1 MNLSIERL
9 GDRALQKLQGVGRV
23 AVASESEDQFQQLDA
38 ALKEWSQG
46 DCVLGGQWFV
56 HRFYAPFPLTDISRD
71 ALSDE
76 SDLVE
81 SEVMGFAVV
90 TQTCDI
96 VRSCTSRPFIEVV
109 PLVEVDE
116 RNLHDIQRGRRPQY
130 AFIPALEEKNL
141 VADLDRVM
149 TLEKSVAME
158 WERIPGC
165 STDGERRALGLA
177 LARKRNRFAFPDNF
191 TQFSKKL
198 QSRLQEKHDKS
209 SDEGDA
215 LRALREI
222 RVRASPSWNA
232 PKIELMFW
240 FIRNENEP
248 NLKGIRWHERLE
260 KWLDLVQESGRFYSV
275 EGQVTTMED
284 ISAKDYTE
292 SDPLDVDHLSNSRK
306 QKM

>member
-1 MNLSIERL
+1 
-9 GDRALQKLQGVGRV
+9 V
-23 AVASESEDQFQQLDA
+23 AVASDSEDQLQQQVDT

-46 DCVLGGQWFV
+46 DCVLGEQWFV
-56 HRFYAPFPLTDISRD
+56 HRFSAQCPLTDISRD
-71 ALSDE
+71 ALGDE

-81 SEVMGFAVV
+81 SEVMGFTVV

-116 RNLHDIQRGRRPQY
+116 RNLYDVRRGRRPQY
-130 AFIPALEEKNL
+130 AFIPALAEKSL

-149 TLEKSVAME
+149 TLEKAVAMQ

-165 STDGERRALGLA
+165 SMDWERRALGLA
-177 LARKRNRFAFPDNF
+177 LARKRIRFAFPDDF
-191 TQFSKKL
+191 TRFSKKL

-222 RVRASPSWNA
+222 RVRASPSWEA
-232 PKIELMFW
+232 LEIELMFW

-248 NLKGIRWHERLE
+248 NFKGMGWHELLG
-260 KWLDLVQESGRFYSV
+260 KWLDLVPESGRFHLV
-275 EGQVTTMED
+275 EGQITTMENL
-284 ISAKDYTE
+284 SAKDYTE
-292 SDPLDVDHLSNSRK
+292 SDPLDLDHLSNFP
-306 QKM
+306 MG

>member
-1 MNLSIERL
+1 
-9 GDRALQKLQGVGRV
+9 V
-23 AVASESEDQFQQLDA
+23 AVANESEDQCQQQVDA

-46 DCVLGGQWFV
+46 DCVLGEQWFV
-56 HRFYAPFPLTDISRD
+56 HRFNAQCPLTDISRD
-71 ALSDE
+71 ALSDD

-81 SEVMGFAVV
+81 SEVLGFAVV

-96 VRSCTSRPFIEVV
+96 VRSCASRPFIEVV
-109 PLVEVDE
+109 PLVAVDE
-116 RNLHDIQRGRRPQY
+116 RNLYEIQRGRRPQY
-130 AFIPALEEKNL
+130 AFIPALAEKSL

-149 TLEKSVAME
+149 TLEKAVAMQ
-158 WERIPGC
+158 WKRISGC

-177 LARKRNRFAFPDNF
+177 LARKRIRFAFPDDF
-191 TQFSKKL
+191 TQLSRKL

-232 PKIELMFW
+232 PEIELMFW

-248 NLKGIRWHERLE
+248 NFKGIGWYELLG
-260 KWLDLVQESGRFYSV
+260 KWLDLVPESGRFHSV
-275 EGQVTTMED
+275 EGQITTMED
-284 ISAKDYTE
+284 LSAKDYIE
-292 SDPLDVDHLSNSRK
+292 SDPLDLDHLSNSS
-306 QKM
+306 

>member
-1 MNLSIERL
+1 M
-9 GDRALQKLQGVGRV
+9 
-23 AVASESEDQFQQLDA
+23 AVASESEDRFQQQVDA

-46 DCVLGGQWFV
+46 DCVLGEQWFV
-56 HRFYAPFPLTDISRD
+56 HRFNTQYPLTDISRD
-71 ALSDE
+71 ALSDD

-81 SEVMGFAVV
+81 SEVLGFAVV

-116 RNLHDIQRGRRPQY
+116 RNLHEIQRGRRPQY
-130 AFIPALEEKNL
+130 AFIPAFAEKSL

-149 TLEKSVAME
+149 TLEKAVAMQ
-158 WERIPGC
+158 WKRISGC

-177 LARKRNRFAFPDNF
+177 LARKRIRFAFPDDF
-191 TQFSKKL
+191 TQFSRKL

-222 RVRASPSWNA
+222 RVRASPSWEA
-232 PKIELMFW
+232 LEIELMFW

-248 NLKGIRWHERLE
+248 NFKGMGWHELLG
-260 KWLDLVQESGRFYSV
+260 KWLDLVPESGRFHVV
-275 EGQVTTMED
+275 EGQITTMED
-284 ISAKDYTE
+284 LSAKNYTE
-292 SDPLDVDHLSNSRK
+292 SDPLDLDHLSNSS
-306 QKM
+306 